1 VHPLLPFATF
11 VPRRLGGLDYLLIAL
26 YFGANL
32 GIGAWCARRRQST
45 SNDFFL
51 GGGRI
56 SWWAAS
62 ISYFATV
69 TSSISF
75 MALPAATFTGDW
87 TVFGSS
93 PAQSL
98 AGILVGFAFVSIL
111 RRLDLTTVFGYLDRR
126 FDRRVRLLG
135 AGLAVLL
142 KVGGRMSVVLLLPSL
157 ALSTVT
163 GLNVYASI
171 VAMGLVTT
179 LYALKGGFEAVIWTD
194 VLQAGVMVGGMILA
208 ISRLAAHVDG
218 GLAGIVHLGAAAGK
232 FRVARWDWDFSGPTV
247 WVFVGMFLAS
257 IFTYVADQPLM
268 QRVFAAA
275 NERDARRTVLLG
287 NSLSLGVSLL
297 FFFLGSSL
305 FVFYH
310 LHPERLDPALPND
323 AIFPYF
329 IANEMPPGIVGII
342 VAALFAA
349 SMGALSSTIN
359 ATAAIVVSDFQGA
372 LAPQATEAAQAR
384 LARVATVVAGLL
396 ATGLACYIASLG
408 VPSLW
413 DQFLKLVALIGGG
426 FPGVFAL
433 GLLTRRATSEGVI
446 VGALASIAVT
456 GWLQA
461 CTHTSSFFHG
471 FVAISS
477 CMIIGYLSSLVWGRP
492 RSAASLRGLVV
503 WDLKSL
509 SPAPSARG

>member
-1 VHPLLPFATF
+1 MAALPSGRLPLAAFI
-11 VPRRLGGLDYLLIAL
+11 PRRLGGLDYILIVVYFAL
-26 YFGANL
+26 NL
-32 GIGAWCARRRQST
+32 GIGWWCSRRRQST
-45 SNDFFL
+45 SQDFFL

-56 SWWAAS
+56 SWWAVAV
-62 ISYFATV
+62 SYFATV

-98 AGILVGFAFVSIL
+98 AGILVGFAFVSVL
-111 RRLDLTTVFGYLDRR
+111 RRLELTTVFGYLERR

-142 KVGGRMSVVLLLPSL
+142 KIGGRMSVVLLLPSL

-171 VAMGLVTT
+171 LVMGLVTT
-179 LYALKGGFEAVIWTD
+179 FYALEGGFEAVIWTD
-194 VLQAGVMVGGMILA
+194 VLQAVVMVGGMILA
-208 ISRLAAHVDG
+208 IARLAAHVDG
-218 GLAGIVHLGAAAGK
+218 GLAGIFQIGNAAGK
-232 FRVARWDWDFSGPTV
+232 FRVVRWDWDFTGPTV
-247 WVFVGMFLAS
+247 WVFVGMFFAS

-275 NERDARRTVLLG
+275 NVRDARRTVVLG
-287 NSLSLGVSLL
+287 NSLSLVVSLL
-297 FFFLGSSL
+297 FFFLGSAL
-305 FVFYH
+305 FVFYRV
-310 LHPERLDPALPND
+310 HPDRLDPALSTD

-342 VAALFAA
+342 VAGLFAA

-359 ATAAIVVSDFQGA
+359 ATAAIVVSDFQGTFSPGA
-372 LAPQATEAAQAR
+372 SAAAKVR

-396 ATGLACYIASLG
+396 ATGLACYLASLS
-408 VPSLW
+408 VRSLW

-433 GLLTRRATSEGVI
+433 GLMTRRATAEGVI
-446 VGALASIAVT
+446 IGALASIAIT
-456 GWLQA
+456 AWLQA

-477 CMIIGYLSSLVWGRP
+477 CIAIGYVSSLFLGR
-492 RSAASLRGLVV
+492 RRTAADLRGLII
-503 WDLKSL
+503 WNLR
-509 SPAPSARG
+509 APKPRA